1 MIRGEDGIWYNA
13 KSIDKDTGSMNRQN
27 MLDFVKIQNTNK
39 KFGIKMYYDYD
50 TINKSFFNMYVL
62 FKKLGIQNHS
72 EHLLIFHNKIF

>member
-39 KFGIKMYYDYD
+39 KLGIKMYYDYD
-50 TINKSFFNMYVL
+50 TINKSYCQYV
-62 FKKLGIQNHS
+62 KY
-72 EHLLIFHNKIF
+72 